1 MGKWTMASI
10 ENHGRSQFLIGN
22 QLIST
27 IAMGHGFNGKLLV
40 YQRVGDGKCWG
51 MLRGLVNRMSSTWFS
66 SWPSWFIQGRTVQI
80 LAMTGK
86 WRPDLESK
94 NMKNLIAWRWKLIFN
109 PHVLV
114 FNRNLWHFPRFPMFQ
129 CWKVEHQPTQ
139 RPIGFLKQ
147 NPAVMLFGSSVFG
160 DDPWPTESQWMNH
173 DECPLF
179 HSEIFNAVRKKAANR
194 QCSALASGTLV
205 LHLLCSI
212 FLLPPSEPRLKAI
225 FFG

>member
-10 ENHGRSQFLIGN
+10 ENHGRS
-22 QLIST
+22 
-27 IAMGHGFNGKLLV
+27 H

-66 SWPSWFIQGRTVQI
+66 SWPRGRTVLI
-80 LAMTGK
+80 LAMAGK

-94 NMKNLIAWRWKLIFN
+94 NMKNLMPWRWKLIFN

-114 FNRNLWHFPRFPMFQ
+114 FNRNLWHFPRFPMFL

-139 RPIGFLKQ
+139 RSIVFFFNKTAPRCCLVQAFLEMIHDPQ
-147 NPAVMLFGSSVFG
+147 NRRGWIM
-160 DDPWPTESQWMNH
+160 MNVRY
-173 DECPLF
+173 F
-179 HSEIFNAVRKKAANR
+179 RTKAVRKKTANR
-194 QCSALASGTLV
+194 QYSALASGTLV
-205 LHLLCSI
+205 LHLFCSI

-225 FFG
+225 FFCLKRSPYGTSII

>member
-1 MGKWTMASI
+1 MVSVEGCWGGWWTEWAAHDSL
-10 ENHGRSQFLIGN
+10 HGR
-22 QLIST
+22 
-27 IAMGHGFNGKLLV
+27 
-40 YQRVGDGKCWG
+40 VGLSG
-51 MLRGLVNRMSSTWFS
+51 
-66 SWPSWFIQGRTVQI
+66 GRTVLI
-80 LAMTGK
+80 FAMTGK

-94 NMKNLIAWRWKLIFN
+94 NHEKPNSLKMKTLS
-109 PHVLV
+109 PQVLV

-139 RPIGFLKQ
+139 RPIGFFKQ

-205 LHLLCSI
+205 LHLFCSI

>member
-1 MGKWTMASI
+1 
-10 ENHGRSQFLIGN
+10 
-22 QLIST
+22 
-27 IAMGHGFNGKLLV
+27 MGHGFNGKLLV

-114 FNRNLWHFPRFPMFQ
+114 FNRNLWHFPRFPMFL
-129 CWKVEHQPTQ
+129 CWKVFTPT
-139 RPIGFLKQ
+139 RPPSDPSRRDASWFERFWRRFMAHRIAVDESWWMSVISEPKQ
-147 NPAVMLFGSSVFG
+147 
-160 DDPWPTESQWMNH
+160 WEKT
-173 DECPLF
+173 
-179 HSEIFNAVRKKAANR
+179 AANR
-194 QCSALASGTLV
+194 PCSGFASGTLV
-205 LHLLCSI
+205 LHLFCSI
-212 FLLPPSEPRLKAI
+212 FLLPPSEPRLKA
-225 FFG
+225 FFFA